1 MALDDVVPQLTR
13 LQETL
18 EGLRQRIEETSQVGE
33 LKIRVDLQ
41 RLIKQVEGQVRTAE
55 RDFTIAVVGE
65 FKVGK
70 STLLNGLLGLTGEAA
85 LSAEDTPD
93 TACSIVLRHRQPNLP
108 EARLVFLDGNVV
120 ETTWA
125 QAKRMTSQVYLDQ
138 HPAERERALRLREVE
153 YFVASPLLA
162 QAQLNDLPGVGSRY
176 WANHTEITHKIMKE
190 ADAILWVV
198 ADREPSQ
205 DARHALSILSQY
217 ARSVIPVINVI
228 EDPEADPPLPR
239 RPEREQE
246 LANILM
252 REFRDFFSPEI
263 EAPLLVSA
271 RVIEIE
277 RAKPRPST
285 EVLREARLD
294 DLLGTLESLFFE
306 HREQQAQGR
315 RSRLR
320 GAALAVI
327 DEGRT
332 GVEGVLG
339 EIDRKVK
346 VLHEEAGAAE
356 KRVRDI
362 ASVEV
367 SLLSSIRILAEAQ
380 ALEICDRIAHQ
391 AGLFIED
398 QMQLTRFSNLGK
410 SLTAKGRERL
420 SAELKDKFLD
430 QLQLRESP
438 SWLDRM
444 SADFAEQARNLALA
458 EWSALGWV
466 ENPGSPQART
476 VSLPFRD
483 LQRLGEDMRDSIVSI
498 LARMLGVAGFTGMIA
513 LLPGAQALIALG
525 FVGASTIATT
535 TNPLAERRRRAAE
548 TIMGQIR
555 SQRYAVAEELREAG
569 QKGSQSMGDGVK
581 QSLNTARDEK
591 SSRYLK
597 LVDLRGS
604 IQAGMDGLSLLR
616 QGFDDSFYLGG
627 RT

>member
-1 MALDDVVPQLTR
+1 MALDDIVPQLTR
-13 LQETL
+13 LQDTL
-18 EGLRQRIEETSQVGE
+18 EGLRRYLEETSQAGE

-41 RLIKQVEGQVRTAE
+41 HLINQVEGQIRTAE
-55 RDFTIAVVGE
+55 REFTIAVVGE

-93 TACSIVLRHRQPNLP
+93 TACSIMLRHRQPDLP
-108 EARLVFLDGNVV
+108 EARLVFLDGSVV

-125 QAKRMTSQVYLDQ
+125 QAKRLTSQVYLDQ
-138 HPAERERALRLREVE
+138 HPAERGRAHQLREVE

-176 WANHTEITHKIMKE
+176 WDNHTELTHKIMKE

-217 ARSVIPVINVI
+217 ARSVIPIINVI
-228 EDPEADPPLPR
+228 EDPKADPPLPR

-246 LANILM
+246 LADILL

-277 RAKPRPST
+277 RAKPRPFA
-285 EVLREARLD
+285 EVLREAGLD
-294 DLLGTLESLFFE
+294 DLLGTLERLFFE

-320 GAALAVI
+320 GVALAVI
-327 DEGRT
+327 NEGQT
-332 GVEGVLG
+332 GVEGGLE

-346 VLHEEAGAAE
+346 ALHEEVGGVE
-356 KRVRDI
+356 KRVRHI
-362 ASVEV
+362 ASVDV

-398 QMQLTRFSNLGK
+398 QMQITRFSNLGK

-420 SAELKDKFLD
+420 SGELRDKFLD
-430 QLQLRESP
+430 QLHLRESP
-438 SWLDRM
+438 NWLDHM
-444 SADFAEQARNLALA
+444 STDFAEQARNLALA

-498 LARMLGVAGFTGMIA
+498 LARMLGVAGFTGLIA

-525 FVGASTIATT
+525 FVGASSLAATS
-535 TNPLAERRRRAAE
+535 NPLAERRRRAAE
-548 TIMGQIR
+548 TIMSQIR
-555 SQRYAVAEELREAG
+555 SQRFAVAEGLRSAG
-569 QKGSQSMGDGVK
+569 QEGSRSMGDGVK
-581 QSLNTARDEK
+581 QSLNASLDEK
-591 SSRYLK
+591 SRRHLK
-597 LVDLRGS
+597 LVDLRGR
-604 IQAGMDGLSLLR
+604 IQAELDGLSLLR
-616 QGFDDSFYLGG
+616 QGFDDYLYLGG
-627 RT
+627 RI